1 MEFEERLR
9 DRQWS
14 IGEGCSVAKL
24 LDLLSTKTVF
34 LAVRESLFGTTRFE
48 DFVDRIGT
56 SAPAVSRALKQLE
69 AAQLMVRM
77 PYQEPG
83 KRVRDEYRL
92 TAAGE
97 DLLPVY
103 LAMSQWGDK
112 HLQNGRGP
120 LTFVDRESGKRLGVI
135 VTDDSEAASVGVDDI
150 EIRVNRSVSES
161 ATTTSSLEMK

>member
-56 SAPAVSRALKQLE
+56 SAPAVS
-69 AAQLMVRM
+69 
-77 PYQEPG
+77 
-83 KRVRDEYRL
+83 RDEYRL

>member
-9 DRQWS
+9 DRQWT
-14 IGEGCSVAKL
+14 IGDGCSVAKL

-69 AAQLMVRM
+69 AAQLMVRV

-83 KRVRDEYRL
+83 KRARDEYQL

-120 LTFVDRESGKRLGVI
+120 LCFVDRESGNRVGVI
-135 VTDDSEAASVGVDDI
+135 VTDDPNAATVSAGDI
-150 EIRVNRSVSES
+150 EIRANR
-161 ATTTSSLEMK
+161 

>member
-9 DRQWS
+9 DRQRWS
-14 IGEGCSVAKL
+14 ITDACPVAQL

-34 LAVRESLFGTTRFE
+34 LAIRESLFGTTRFE
-48 DFVDRIGT
+48 DFIDRIGT

-69 AAQLMVRM
+69 AAELMVRV

-83 KRVRDEYRL
+83 QRARDEYRL

-97 DLLPVY
+97 DLLPMY

-112 HLQNGRGP
+112 YLQNGRSR
-120 LTFVDRESGKRLGVI
+120 LAYVDRESGNRVGVI
-135 VTDDSEAASVGVDDI
+135 VTDDPDATSITNQDI
-150 EIRVNRSVSES
+150 EIRLK
-161 ATTTSSLEMK
+161 SS

>member
-1 MEFEERLR
+1 MEFEEKLR
-9 DRQWS
+9 DRQQWS
-14 IGEGCSVAKL
+14 IGETCSVAKL

-48 DFVDRIGT
+48 DFIERIGT

-69 AAQLMVRM
+69 AAHLLIRV

-83 KRVRDEYRL
+83 KRARDEYHL
-92 TAAGE
+92 TPAGE

-112 HLQNGRGP
+112 HLQNGQGP
-120 LTFVDRESGKRLGVI
+120 LSFVDRESGNKVSVV
-135 VTDDSEAASVGVDDI
+135 VTADDDAALLDPQEI
-150 EIRVNRSVSES
+150 EIRLNKGFRR
-161 ATTTSSLEMK
+161 A

>member
-1 MEFEERLR
+1 MEFSEELR

-14 IGEGCSVAKL
+14 IGDACSVAKL

-34 LAVRESLFGTTRFE
+34 LAIRESLFGTTRFE
-48 DFVDRIGT
+48 DFIDRIGT

-69 AAQLMVRM
+69 SAGLLVRV

-83 KRVRDEYRL
+83 KRARDEYRL
-92 TAAGE
+92 TPAGE

-112 HLQNGRGP
+112 YLQDGRGP
-120 LTFVDRESGKRLGVI
+120 LTFVDRESGN
-135 VTDDSEAASVGVDDI
+135 TVGVVVTGDPAATSITAEDI
-150 EIRVNRSVSES
+150 EIRHN
-161 ATTTSSLEMK
+161 T

>member
-14 IGEGCSVAKL
+14 VGNACSVAKL

-48 DFVDRIGT
+48 DFVERIGT

-69 AAQLMVRM
+69 ASGLMVRV

-83 KRVRDEYRL
+83 KRARDEYRL

-97 DLLPVY
+97 DLLPVH

-112 HLQNGRGP
+112 HLQKGGRGP
-120 LTFVDRESGKRLGVI
+120 LCFVDRESGNRVGVI
-135 VTDDSEAASVGVDDI
+135 VTDDCLLYTSDAADEVRRV
-150 EIRVNRSVSES
+150 EI
-161 ATTTSSLEMK
+161 

>member
-1 MEFEERLR
+1 MEFEEKLR
-9 DRQWS
+9 DRQQWT
-14 IGEGCSVAKL
+14 IGEACSVAKL

-48 DFVDRIGT
+48 DFIERIGT

-69 AAQLMVRM
+69 AAHIMVRV

-83 KRVRDEYRL
+83 KRARDEYHL
-92 TAAGE
+92 TDAGK

-112 HLQNGRGP
+112 HLQNGEGP
-120 LTFVDRESGKRLGVI
+120 LAFVDRNSESRVRVV
-135 VTDDSEAASVGVDDI
+135 VTADNDASSLESPDI
-150 EIRVNRSVSES
+150 EIRVNKKYRR
-161 ATTTSSLEMK
+161 AGKA

>member
-1 MEFEERLR
+1 MKFEDKLR
-9 DRQWS
+9 DRERWT
-14 IGEGCSVAKL
+14 IGDACSVAKL

-48 DFVDRIGT
+48 DFIERIGT

-69 AAQLMVRM
+69 AAQLMVRV

-83 KRVRDEYRL
+83 KRARDEYRL
-92 TAAGE
+92 TPAGE

-112 HLQNGRGP
+112 YLQDGRGP
-120 LTFVDRESGKRLGVI
+120 LTFVDRASGNP
-135 VTDDSEAASVGVDDI
+135 VGVVVTGDPDAARIGAQDI
-150 EIRVNRSVSES
+150 EIRVNRSYRPRV
-161 ATTTSSLEMK
+161 

>member
-1 MEFEERLR
+1 MKFEEKLS
-9 DRQWS
+9 DRQQWS
-14 IGEGCSVAKL
+14 IGEACSVAKL

-48 DFVDRIGT
+48 DFIERIGT

-69 AAQLMVRM
+69 AAQLLVRV

-83 KRVRDEYRL
+83 KRARDEYRL

-112 HLQNGRGP
+112 HLQNGQGP
-120 LTFVDRESGKRLGVI
+120 LTFVDRESGNKVNVV
-135 VTDDSEAASVGVDDI
+135 VTADDEAQPVDLEDI
-150 EIRVNRSVSES
+150 EIRVNRGFGRVPSR
-161 ATTTSSLEMK
+161 